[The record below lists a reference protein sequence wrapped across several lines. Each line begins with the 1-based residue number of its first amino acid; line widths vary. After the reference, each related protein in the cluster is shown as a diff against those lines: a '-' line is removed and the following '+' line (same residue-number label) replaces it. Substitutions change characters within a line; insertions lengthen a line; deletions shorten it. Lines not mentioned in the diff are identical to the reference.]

1 MEIVL
6 LLVRMALFGVF
17 FLAGAGKL
25 MDLAGSE
32 KAVKD
37 FGIPEPLVKPISL
50 GLPIFELL
58 IAYLLLFTSVSWF
71 GAVGAFLILLAF
83 IVGMIYQM
91 SKGNAPDCHCFGQ
104 MHSEP
109 VGISSLVRNI
119 VLALLAGVL
128 VIGRPAFQGAELG
141 LTDGEL
147 VQSVALLTTLMLAF
161 IAVIHVRK
169 IIDNQGNI
177 IRRLDVMEMVAGD
190 GEPLERKNAGDP
202 TDGLPIGAPF
212 PDFALADLS
221 GKVTTFEHIFSRGK
235 PMLFFFIG
243 PACGP
248 CKALYPEIEAWKEEF
263 GEKISFVL
271 VSTGP
276 AEINRDRYAGKLE
289 SSILLQ
295 KDREL
300 AKIVYAKWT
309 PTAIFVDVNGNV
321 ASHPAAGD
329 TAVRDLI
336 EKIRK
341 DDPTREN
348 VFFRIGASRIREPK
362 IGTAIPPFELDGIG
376 GEKLTEAAFQ
386 GSKTLTVFLSL
397 TCPHCQDMVEE
408 IKAWEPQRSN
418 GDPKVVVFSDG
429 DLAAHREWGL
439 SSPVII
445 DPKYGTAVKL
455 GMQGTPSGVLVNEEG
470 VIVTETAIGAPNIWA
485 LIGRRR
491 DQ

>member
-6 LLVRMALFGVF
+6 LLVRLALFGVF

-32 KAVKD
+32 KAVRD
-37 FGIPEPLVKPISL
+37 FGVPEPLAKPIAF
-50 GLPIFELL
+50 GLPIVELL

-71 GAVGAFLILLAF
+71 SAVGGFLLLLSF
-83 IVGMIYQM
+83 IIGMIYQI

-119 VLALLAGVL
+119 VLAVLAGVL
-128 VIGRPAFQGAELG
+128 LISQPGFQGTKLG
-141 LTDGEL
+141 LTDGEM
-147 VQSVALLTTLMLAF
+147 VQSVTLLTTLMLAF
-161 IAVIHVRK
+161 IGVVHVRK
-169 IIDNQGNI
+169 IIENQGTI
-177 IRRLDVMEMVAGD
+177 LRRLDLMELVAGD

-212 PDFALADLS
+212 PDFELPDLS
-221 GKVTTFEHIFSRGK
+221 GKVVTFDHIFSRRK
-235 PMLFFFIG
+235 PFLFFFIG

-248 CKALYPEIEAWKEEF
+248 CKALLPEIEAWSEEF
-263 GEKISFVL
+263 GEKMSFVL

-276 AEINRDRYAGKLE
+276 PEVNRERYAGKLE
-289 SSILLQ
+289 PSILLQ

-329 TAVRDLI
+329 TAIRDLI
-336 EKIRK
+336 EKMRK

-348 VFFRIGASRIREPK
+348 VFFRIGSSRIREPK
-362 IGTAIPPFELDGIG
+362 IGTAVPEFALDAIG
-376 GEKLTEAAFQ
+376 GEKLTRSAFQ

-418 GDPKVVVFSDG
+418 GDPKVLVFSDG
-429 DLAAHREWGL
+429 DLDAHREWGL
-439 SSPVII
+439 ASPVVI

-455 GMQGTPSGVLVNEEG
+455 GMQGTPSAVLVNENG